1 METLDNRNRLLGAAV
16 VATLVLG
23 GGGIL
28 LGRTVFA
35 PSAAVTKGV
44 SDEAATQ
51 AGQGA
56 KGFVEMDPARATNAG
71 ITTQTVVA
79 SAFSSEI
86 IAQGVV
92 AAAPDGEAALTAR
105 ADGAVTRI
113 TKRLGDYVRA
123 GEIVATIESRDASM
137 IAAERSTAR
146 AKLNLAR
153 SAYAREK
160 RLYDGKVTARQD
172 LEAAQATLAE
182 AEAEARRTQ
191 SAASAARISGDG
203 RFLAVTSLISGRIT
217 KVDTQLGAYV
227 LAGAELFRVADPAR
241 IQINAAVLPADARR
255 IQVGDTAVLEL
266 LGGAT
271 ATATVRSATPSLDP
285 ESRTATL
292 VLVPNGIGGLT
303 PGQGLRVRIAS
314 RGVAA
319 GGASASSFA
328 LPEEAVQTVEGR
340 DVVFVRIGKGFQAVP
355 VTTGIRS
362 GGRIE
367 IVAGLKPGSVVV
379 TKGAFLLK
387 AELGKAESE

>member
-1 METLDNRNRLLGAAV
+1 MEISENRNRLFGAA
-16 VATLVLG
+16 AMAALVLG

-28 LGRTVFA
+28 LGRTVLA
-35 PSAAVTKGV
+35 PSVAVAKGA
-44 SDEAATQ
+44 SDE
-51 AGQGA
+51 GA
-56 KGFVEMDPARATNAG
+56 IVAKHGPEGFVEVDSARATNAG
-71 ITTQTVVA
+71 IATESVVA
-79 SAFSSEI
+79 SAFASEI

-137 IAAERSTAR
+137 IAAERSTAS
-146 AKLNLAR
+146 AKLTMAR

-160 RLYDGKVTARQD
+160 RLYDAKVTARQD
-172 LEAAQATLAE
+172 LEAAQAVLAE

-191 SAASAARISGDG
+191 SAASAARISSDG

-227 LAGAELFRVADPAR
+227 LAGAELFRVADPSR
-241 IQINAAVLPADARR
+241 IQINAAVLPADAQR

-266 LGGAT
+266 LGGET
-271 ATATVRSATPSLDP
+271 VTATVRSATPSLDP

-292 VLVPNGIGGLT
+292 VLVPNGVGGLT
-303 PGQGLRVRIAS
+303 PGQGLRVRIAP
-314 RGVAA
+314 RGVT
-319 GGASASSFA
+319 GGEASASSFA
-328 LPEEAVQTVEGR
+328 LPEEAVQAVEGR
-340 DVVFVRIGKGFQAVP
+340 DVVFVRSGKGFQAVL

-367 IVAGLKPGSVVV
+367 IVAGLKSGSVVA

-387 AELGKAESE
+387 ADLGKREGE